1 MTPPL
6 AAAYAGPVRPRVA
19 PAGPRSAPATSAPSR
34 ARASAIARPMPRA
47 APVTSATWP
56 VRSVGRENDLP
67 EVIALLELAVRF
79 RRRRQRKHG
88 VDHGLEQPGGE
99 RAEQRA
105 ELPGGADVGAVERLV
120 LAVELEERQ
129 HDVVARRVAADHEA
143 TAPGE
148 RPEALG
154 PGRGADVVDD
164 DVRAP
169 AASEPSHLV
178 DDALLMV
185 GERAPG
191 PQAAGPLALGD
202 AAGGRDHPGAVG
214 ARDLDGRASHPAG
227 AGDDEHRLARPE
239 GGAGDQHVPGGE
251 EHDGDGGGLDEGE
264 RGRDR
269 EHVRARHADQL
280 GVAAVD
286 RAPEDADRDARVVPA
301 GRTELAAVA
310 GQRRLEHHPRADRQ
324 VTPRARARRDLARD
338 VRAEDVRQPLL
349 AQAAAYP
356 DVPTVERTGPYAD
369 EDLAGRRLGI
379 RPLAELDDLGAP
391 VPLDHGGPHRG
402 PPTASTTPLRP

>member
-1 MTPPL
+1 MTATTRSQVRAIVSSGRCRWVTPALLTRISSRPSRVST
-6 AAAYAGPVRPRVA
+6 AATVRPTLVFRATSTRSARPRRPSARTAADVA
-19 PAGPRSAPATSAPSR
+19 PAGSRSAAATSAPSR

-67 EVIALLELAVRF
+67 EVIALLELAVRL
-79 RRRRQRKHG
+79 RRRRQRKHR
-88 VDHGLEQPGGE
+88 VDHGLEQPGRE

-105 ELPGGADVGAVERLV
+105 ELPGGADEGAVQRLV

-143 TAPGE
+143 AAPGE

-169 AASEPSHLV
+169 AAGEPSHLV
-178 DDALLMV
+178 RDALLMV
-185 GERAPG
+185 VDRVLGAEG
-191 PQAAGPLALGD
+191 AGPLALG
-202 AAGGRDHPGAVG
+202 
-214 ARDLDGRASHPAG
+214 
-227 AGDDEHRLARPE
+227 
-239 GGAGDQHVPGGE
+239 
-251 EHDGDGGGLDEGE
+251 
-264 RGRDR
+264 
-269 EHVRARHADQL
+269 
-280 GVAAVD
+280 
-286 RAPEDADRDARVVPA
+286 
-301 GRTELAAVA
+301 
-310 GQRRLEHHPRADRQ
+310 DRQ

-338 VRAEDVRQPLL
+338 VRAEDVGQPLL

-356 DVPTVERTGPYAD
+356 DVPTVERTGPHAD
-369 EDLAGRRLGI
+369 EDLAGRRPGI

-402 PPTASTTPLRP
+402 PPTASTTPPRP